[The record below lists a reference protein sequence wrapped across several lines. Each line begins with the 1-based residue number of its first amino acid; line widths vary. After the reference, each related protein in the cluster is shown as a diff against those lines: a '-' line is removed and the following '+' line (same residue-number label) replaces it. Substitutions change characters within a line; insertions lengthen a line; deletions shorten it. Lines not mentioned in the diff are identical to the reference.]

1 MLFIIIIILLAI
13 VFSLYDVSEKE
24 LNKDIYDYERIMKE
38 RYK

>member
-24 LNKDIYDYERIMKE
+24 LNKDINDYERIMKRKYE
-38 RYK
+38 

>member
-13 VFSLYDVSEKE
+13 IFSLYDVSEKE
-24 LNKDIYDYERIMKE
+24 LKKDIKDWERIMKE